1 MAFGDD
7 ENKDFLDLQ
16 GILCLERKR
25 FFLELGRHGVYFGG
39 VVTVCG
45 CLDAEPFLL
54 ALLGVGF
61 SRGTNVTRD
70 VPKISSNVSG
80 HFFGCRQLPSDLFC
94 RLLLA
99 FKDRLD
105 FFCNRMSGK
114 KKYTRLD
121 ACLHQH
127 TANIDT
133 ALLRRRTS
141 EHVGIR

>member
-1 MAFGDD
+1 VAFGDD
-7 ENKDFLDLQ
+7 KNKDFLDLQ
-16 GILCLERKR
+16 GLLFLEWKS
-25 FFLELGRHGVYFGG
+25 FFLELGRHGVHFGG

-45 CLDAEPFLL
+45 RLDAEPFLL
-54 ALLGVGF
+54 ALFGVGF

-70 VPKISSNVSG
+70 FHG
-80 HFFGCRQLPSDLFC
+80 HFGCRQLPSDLFC

-105 FFCNRMSGK
+105 LFRNSMSGK

-121 ACLHQH
+121 ACLHLH
-127 TANIDT
+127 TANMDT

-141 EHVGIR
+141 KHVGIR